1 MSEMNIYEVRNYL
14 PHRYPFLLVDRVVE
28 CVAGKHIVGL
38 KNVSTNEP
46 FFNGHFPDRPIMPGV
61 LHIEALAQA
70 SGILAFS
77 TMGIKPDDNN
87 WFYLAGIDQARFKR
101 IVIPG
106 DQLKLRV
113 EILRQ
118 KRGVWFFKA
127 EATVDGKLAT
137 EAELI
142 IAKGALK

>member
-1 MSEMNIYEVRNYL
+1 MSEINIYEVRNYL

-28 CVAGKHIVGL
+28 CITGKYIVAL
-38 KNVSTNEP
+38 KNISVNEP
-46 FFNGHFPDRPIMPGV
+46 FFNGHFPNHPVMPGV
-61 LHIEALAQA
+61 LIIEALAQT
-70 SGILAFS
+70 SGILAFN
-77 TMGIKPDDNN
+77 TMGIKPDAAN
-87 WFYLAGIDQARFKR
+87 WFYLAGIDNARFKR

-106 DQLKLRV
+106 DQLKLRI

-118 KRGVWFFKA
+118 KRGVWVFKA
-127 EATVDGKLAT
+127 EATVNDELAV